1 MTASHYY
8 KHDYTF
14 IYMCI
19 YIANYQKPFS
29 NYYRVIIIRTGTWMA
44 LKLLVLLHEEKN
56 YQIFIINMLVSLSYI
71 GWTACNC
78 FSCNLP
84 IYTINLTIHGI

>member
-8 KHDYTF
+8 NHDYIF

-56 YQIFIINMLVSLSYI
+56 YQIYIYYKYAGQPIIYRIDCM
-71 GWTACNC
+71 
-78 FSCNLP
+78 
-84 IYTINLTIHGI
+84 